1 MIFHGV
7 GVLFAIMFSMGA
19 LPDATAAM
27 GFTGAD
33 GPVARRAWAT
43 GQEQHQLEAPG
54 APPLLLNHGTTT
66 VAMVINGG
74 VIAAVDSRASMGGQ
88 YQSCS
93 ASSTVHSRIYKHNF
107 LLISP

>member
-1 MIFHGV
+1 MFFHGI
-7 GVLFAIMFSMGA
+7 GVLFAIMFFMCA
-19 LPDATAAM
+19 LSDATAAM

-33 GPVARRAWAT
+33 GSVARQAWAN

-54 APPLLLNHGTTT
+54 ATPLLLSHGTTT
-66 VAMVINGG
+66 VAMVIDGG

-93 ASSTVHSRIYKHNF
+93 ASSTVHSRI
-107 LLISP
+107 